1 MARLVRHEATGP
13 TEVKP
18 DPDGKSAWICAC
30 GLSQNM
36 PFCDGNHKLA
46 KQGDGEAEG
55 KLYVYN
61 KDRTA
66 VERVVDD
73 A

>member
-1 MARLVRHEATGP
+1 MARMIRHEATGP
-13 TEVKP
+13 IEVKP
-18 DPDGKSAWICAC
+18 DPDGKPAFICAC

-36 PFCDGNHKLA
+36 PYCDGSHKLCKA
-46 KQGDGEAEG
+46 GGGEEAG

-61 KDRTA
+61 KDRTS
-66 VERVVDD
+66 VERIDDD